1 MDVRISHAHVDFSY
15 HVVFVPKRRR
25 RIFGGVRSSFAEEVF
40 KVVAKELGVQF
51 DTLKVAADYVHMLLY
66 IPPSITVS
74 KALQVLKGKSAHM
87 LLKQYPELRR
97 ELPPNTFWATG
108 YYARTIGEL
117 NEQLVRNY
125 IQRTD
130 HF

>member
-1 MDVRISHAHVDFSY
+1 MDIRTSHAHLDFSY
-15 HVVFVPKRRR
+15 HIVFVPKRRR
-25 RIFGGVRSSFAEEVF
+25 KIFGGVRSQQAELVF
-40 KVVAKELGVQF
+40 RQVAQEIGVRF
-51 DTLKVAADYVHMLLY
+51 DTIKVAIDHVHMLAY
-66 IPPSITVS
+66 IPPDITVS
-74 KALQVLKGKSAHM
+74 KALQVLKGKSAHE
-87 LLKQYPELRR
+87 LLKQFPELRK
-97 ELPPNTFWATG
+97 ELPPNTFWAIG